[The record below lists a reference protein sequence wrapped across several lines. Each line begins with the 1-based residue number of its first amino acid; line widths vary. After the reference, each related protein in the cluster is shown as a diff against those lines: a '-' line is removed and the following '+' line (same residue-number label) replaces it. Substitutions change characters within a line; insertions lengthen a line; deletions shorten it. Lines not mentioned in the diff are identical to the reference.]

1 MVDYPSIVVVIL
13 ICITLASVSQYAGIM
28 TASGNILAFIEGLIT
43 GLASLSWLIVL
54 LVFLFTSVGVT
65 RYGFDRKKA
74 AGLQEGN
81 KGERGWRNV
90 AANGAVPLFIAALM
104 LFSPALF
111 NYPDFTVL
119 FLSSVAVAASDT
131 AASEIGVLN
140 PKAYL
145 ITSFRRVK
153 AGINGGVSS
162 TGELWAFLAALYTSL
177 VAAGFLFIM
186 DATPLSF
193 VQIAI
198 PIVAGFVGCQIDSV
212 IGATLENSG
221 YIGKLGNNLVSIA
234 LGTLIALVML
244 LYL

>member
-28 TASGNILAFIEGLIT
+28 TASGNILAFIEGLII
-43 GLASLSWLIVL
+43 GLASLSWLIIL

-65 RYGFDRKKA
+65 RYGFERKKA

-90 AANGAVPLFIAALM
+90 AANGAVPLSIAALM
-104 LFSPALF
+104 LFFPTLL
-111 NYPDFTVL
+111 NYADFTVL
-119 FLSSVAVAASDT
+119 FISSVAVAASDT

-140 PKAYL
+140 HKAYL

-153 AGINGGVSS
+153 AGINGGVST

-177 VAAGFLFIM
+177 IAAAFLFIM
-186 DATPLSF
+186 DSTSLSV
-193 VQIAI
+193 VQIAT
-198 PIVAGFVGCQIDSV
+198 PIVAGFTGCQIDSV
-212 IGATLENSG
+212 IGATLENRG